1 MVLCAGGHLKNARA
15 WTLLRQIRPIQQAL
29 LSSRSTI
36 SKSIRICAPDSP
48 NTCFVVTKSA
58 FDKLKEIKSSF
69 HSGLHLKVDV
79 GGCHGF
85 QYLFSLQNIATIDSI
100 IDDAQNREGGL
111 IVIDRK
117 SLDLI
122 KDSTLD
128 YSRELIGSK
137 FIITDNSR
145 VEDPCGCG
153 VSFGLRK

>member
-1 MVLCAGGHLKNARA
+1 MHN
-15 WTLLRQIRPIQQAL
+15 
-29 LSSRSTI
+29 
-36 SKSIRICAPDSP
+36 
-48 NTCFVVTKSA
+48 
-58 FDKLKEIKSSF
+58 E
-69 HSGLHLKVDV
+69 
-79 GGCHGF
+79 
-85 QYLFSLQNIATIDSI
+85 
-100 IDDAQNREGGL
+100 REGGL